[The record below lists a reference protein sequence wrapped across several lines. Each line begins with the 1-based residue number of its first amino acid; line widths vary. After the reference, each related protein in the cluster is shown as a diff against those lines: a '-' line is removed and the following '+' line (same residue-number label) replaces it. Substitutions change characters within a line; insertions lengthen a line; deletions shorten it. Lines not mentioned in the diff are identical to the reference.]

1 MGCCGYDE
9 DDVPGNI
16 PIAPG
21 GGNAWHI
28 GSHYAYM
35 AIIAALVY
43 RTNSGRDQY
52 IDASV
57 HDACALTTEMHVN
70 TYIYQG
76 DVVLR
81 QTGRHAAASATI
93 QAQLLCKDGKYVN
106 AAGSRITLR
115 QFPALTEW
123 LDSYGL
129 ADDLLDGRYQDPV
142 VFAESADHI
151 NEVVANFAKH
161 LTRDEI
167 AHGGQQRGFTWGA
180 VRAPDE
186 LVGEEHLNDRGFW
199 VEVPHPE
206 LGRSF
211 KYPGPAGIY
220 NGSPWRISSRAPL
233 VGEHNEDI
241 YCREL
246 KLRRTELA
254 YLAEAGV
261 V

>member
-1 MGCCGYDE
+1 MCSLTSFGQTGPWRDFQAGDLLHMAAGGQMGCCGYDE

-35 AIIAALVY
+35 AIIAELVY
-43 RTNSGRDQY
+43 RTNSGRGQY

-81 QTGRHAAASATI
+81 QTGRHAAASATT

-151 NEVVANFAKH
+151 NEVVANFAN
-161 LTRDEI
+161 I
-167 AHGGQQRGFTWGA
+167 
-180 VRAPDE
+180 
-186 LVGEEHLNDRGFW
+186 
-199 VEVPHPE
+199 
-206 LGRSF
+206 
-211 KYPGPAGIY
+211 
-220 NGSPWRISSRAPL
+220 
-233 VGEHNEDI
+233 
-241 YCREL
+241 
-246 KLRRTELA
+246 
-254 YLAEAGV
+254 
-261 V
+261 